1 MHIATLCL
9 GLSMSNNEAFTLR
22 LKPAL
27 LQFVREIAE
36 EQNRSVPNYIET
48 VLLAEKKLYEVQL
61 TQQARESGPEQA

>member
-1 MHIATLCL
+1 MHIATLFS

-27 LQFVREIAE
+27 LQFVREMAE

-48 VLLAEKKLYEVQL
+48 VLLAEKKRHEAKL
-61 TQQARESGPEQA
+61 TQRGRESGPEQA

>member
-1 MHIATLCL
+1 
-9 GLSMSNNEAFTLR
+9 MSNNEAFTFR

-48 VLLAEKKLYEVQL
+48 VLLAEKKRYEARL
-61 TQQARESGPEQA
+61 TQQAQESVLE